1 MKRYKLFITDYD
13 GTLGYRSV
21 IEPDT
26 LAAVNEFIAQ
36 GGKFVVCTG
45 RMFDSIKNIL
55 LGYDLKCLVV
65 SYQGAMIDDLSSGR
79 RIFSGGM
86 DYKLAAE
93 VTAML
98 KKEDADVAVDI
109 GETRVYERRSEFID
123 TYEKVTGVH
132 GRQVTDM
139 VKEITENKLPV
150 AKITILANPQKIKE
164 LTVKYSALLKD
175 KLIVNNGD
183 KALAEFVS
191 PECDKGAAVRR
202 VAEYYGISLDEVIT
216 AGDSTNDVKLV
227 GGEWFGVA
235 TGDAAE
241 ELKKVADE
249 ITVPYKDKPVKYL
262 LEKYCLD

>member
-1 MKRYKLFITDYD
+1 MKKYKLFITDYD
-13 GTLGYRSV
+13 GTLGCRSV
-21 IEPDT
+21 IGPET
-26 LAAVNEFIAQ
+26 LSAINEFIAQ

-45 RMFDSIKNIL
+45 RMFDSIKDIL
-55 LGYDLKCLVV
+55 LGYGLKCLVV

-86 DYKLAAE
+86 DYALAAE

-98 KKEDADVAVDI
+98 KKENVDVAVDI
-109 GETRVYERRSEFID
+109 GETRVYEKRSEFID
-123 TYEKVTGVH
+123 TYEKLTGTH
-132 GRQVTDM
+132 GRQVEDM
-139 VKEITENKLPV
+139 VREIADEKLPV
-150 AKITILANPQKIKE
+150 AKITVLAAPERIKE
-164 LTVKYSALLKD
+164 LTEKYAALLNG
-175 KLIVNNGD
+175 KLLVNSGAE
-183 KALAEFVS
+183 ALAEFVS

-202 VAEYYGISLDEVIT
+202 VAEYYGIPLSDVMT
-216 AGDSTNDVKLV
+216 AGDSTNDVKLLS
-227 GGEWFGVA
+227 GEWFGVA